1 MDAPSFLYNPDLQLL
16 LFGGKGG
23 VGKTT
28 CAAAA
33 ALIIAREYPQDS
45 FLLISTDPAHSLAD
59 ILGGSPAPTN
69 LRILEFNAQE
79 YLTSFKAMHQKRLKE
94 IASRGTFLDE
104 DDISRLLDLS
114 LPGLD
119 ELMAFLEISK
129 WVEDRSY
136 NSIIVDTAPTGHT
149 LNLLSMPE
157 LMLKWIHALDTLL
170 AKHRYMK
177 HHFGGSYEK
186 DELDLFVEELIVRV
200 KNVEALLHNPSRSRF
215 VPVMI
220 AENLS
225 TQETLMLAD
234 KLERLKIPVLDI
246 VVNKIALQSECP
258 VCRYVHY
265 HQMNELRK
273 FIRNTRFSW
282 EDLWGIPLYPGEI
295 RGIESL
301 VDLWTDVYRLM
312 ENDTSPSKLDLE
324 LSTKVEAPPTCPSAE
339 TGLVIFAGKGGVGK
353 TTLACATAVHLAL
366 EHKGKEVFLFSTDPA
381 HSLTDCLGVRVG
393 PKPTRLAPG
402 LTAMEIDAAREF
414 ESLKSQYAKDI
425 ETSLSKKTSSID
437 LKFDR
442 EVMERIMDLSPPGLD
457 EVMALTMAMD
467 FMAAGSYD
475 IFVLD
480 SAPTGH
486 LVRLLELPEL
496 INQWI
501 KVIFG
506 LLLKYRRVIQLP
518 RISQRLVSISKG
530 LKHLRTILTD
540 PARSAL
546 YAVGNLTE
554 MSFLETEDLL
564 AASDRIGVHVPV
576 IFLNLATPPGDCPLC
591 SALVLRESQIKRKY
605 RKTFSDRHQTVIY
618 RQSEPRGQKRL
629 ADLGRSMYCPLMK
642 GPEPDDFRVSE
653 EKKISDCLKES
664 ARRYV

>member
-1 MDAPSFLYNPDLQLL
+1 MLAPSFLYNRDLQVL

-59 ILGGSPAPTN
+59 ILGGSLTPPN
-69 LRILEFNAQE
+69 LRILEFNARE
-79 YLTSFKAMHQKRLKE
+79 CLASFKAMHQKRFRE

-157 LMLKWIHALDTLL
+157 LMLKWIQALDTLL

-177 HHFGGSYEK
+177 EHFAGSYER
-186 DELDLFVEELIVRV
+186 DDLDRFVEELITRV
-200 KNVEALLHNPSRSRF
+200 ANLEALLHNPIRSRF

-220 AENLS
+220 AETLS
-225 TQETLMLAD
+225 TQETTMLTN

-246 VVNKIALQSECP
+246 VVNKISPQSECP
-258 VCRYVHY
+258 VCKYVHY
-265 HQMNELRK
+265 NQMNELRK
-273 FIRNTRFSW
+273 FIRNTHFSW
-282 EDLWGIPLYPGEI
+282 EDLWAVPLCPREI
-295 RGIESL
+295 RGVESL
-301 VDLWTDVYRLM
+301 AGFWADVYKM
-312 ENDTSPSKLDLE
+312 MDNDSFPSHADLE
-324 LSTKVEAPPTCPSAE
+324 LTTKVEAQPKCPSAE
-339 TGLVIFAGKGGVGK
+339 TGLLIFAGKGGVGK
-353 TTLACATAVHLAL
+353 TTLACATAVHLAR

-381 HSLTDCLGVRVG
+381 HSLTDCLDVRVG

-402 LTAMEIDAAREF
+402 LTAMEIDATSEF
-414 ESLKSQYAKDI
+414 ESLKSQYLKDI
-425 ETSLSKKTSSID
+425 ETSLSKKTSNID

-467 FMAAGSYD
+467 FMATGSYD

-486 LVRLLELPEL
+486 LIRLLELPEI

-506 LLLKYRRVIQLP
+506 LLLKYRRILHLP
-518 RISQRLVSISKG
+518 RISQRLVRISKG
-530 LKHLRTILTD
+530 LKRLRAILTD
-540 PARSAL
+540 PIRSAL
-546 YAVGNLTE
+546 YAVSNLTE
-554 MSFLETEDLL
+554 MSFQETKDLL
-564 AASDRIGVHVPV
+564 AASDRMGVHAPV
-576 IFLNLATPPGDCPLC
+576 LFLNLATPPGDCPLC
-591 SALVLRESQIKRKY
+591 SALVLRELQVRRKY
-605 RKTFSDRHQTVIY
+605 RKTFSGRHQTIIY
-618 RQSEPRGQKRL
+618 RQSEPRGLKRL
-629 ADLGRSMYCPLMK
+629 ADLGQSMYRPLMK
-642 GPEPDDFRVSE
+642 GPEADDPRVSKE
-653 EKKISDCLKES
+653 EKISDYLNES